1 MANSVIG
8 LRAFKSLK
16 EQPWGFQVCT
26 SRPELDFAHIRVLG
40 LYGDGAFSNDG
51 CYGSMRCAPGQYDYY
66 HLAESCGKFIK
77 EQLISRGRA
86 GIKLIFVQTFQSW
99 LSYNQNDVDQK
110 DAVLDAM
117 DLSADQVTDHF
128 GVIINKLKPPEGNTN
143 LVEYERFVKMECLRQ
158 FLHTEYLTSHVEL
171 NASTEHRQEVHHD
184 HNETV
189 RVSSGVMS
197 MIHGLPIL
205 TLPYFKML

>member
-40 LYGDGAFSNDG
+40 LSADGVFGDDDG
-51 CYGSMRCAPGQYDYY
+51 CYGSMMEGCARGQYDYY

-86 GIKLIFVQTFQSW
+86 GIKLI
-99 LSYNQNDVDQK
+99 L
-110 DAVLDAM
+110 
-117 DLSADQVTDHF
+117 
-128 GVIINKLKPPEGNTN
+128 
-143 LVEYERFVKMECLRQ
+143 C
-158 FLHTEYLTSHVEL
+158 
-171 NASTEHRQEVHHD
+171 
-184 HNETV
+184 
-189 RVSSGVMS
+189 
-197 MIHGLPIL
+197 
-205 TLPYFKML
+205 